1 MSRSS
6 LLVLCLVLAG
16 CAAVPSAP
24 PPSVQAVLLPMPQPA
39 MPFDA
44 QLAALPVRPAGA
56 AFATASEEH
65 ALVRQRPA
73 LQPAEAIPA
82 PSVTAGKPLAVRVLA
97 VQAAYRRW
105 CDGEALPGDGP
116 LLAHAGGVHLPGA
129 LACEPPKLGQPH
141 PLIPDSGRFQADGN
155 QAP

>member
-1 MSRSS
+1 MPRSS
-6 LLVLCLVLAG
+6 LLVLCLALAG
-16 CAAVPSAP
+16 CAVAPQAP
-24 PPSVQAVLLPMPQPA
+24 PPPQVQAPPPTPQQALP
-39 MPFDA
+39 FEA

-56 AFATASEEH
+56 VLATASQEH

-105 CDGEALPGDGP
+105 CSGEALPGDGP
-116 LLAHAGGVHLPGA
+116 LLAEAGGVRLPGA
-129 LACEPPKLGQPH
+129 IACQSPPLGLPRRLV
-141 PLIPDSGRFQADGN
+141 PTEG
-155 QAP
+155 